1 VSAPLV
7 VKLGGDALATPERI
21 AAAARHL
28 AARHA
33 AGPVVAVASAR
44 RGVTDHLLGLVE
56 QVRDSVAAAGRP
68 GPDGLASADRA
79 VASGEVVSASLL
91 AVALDRLGI
100 AAAAV
105 DAREAGLGSDGHA
118 GRARLTRVRPT
129 CIEALLARGIVPVV
143 AGFQGW
149 HRGRTTTLGRG
160 GSDTTAVAL
169 AVALGAEAC
178 ELVKDAPGLLDA
190 DPRLVSS
197 ARLLPRVSH
206 RFVTQLAGAGARVM
220 HLPAAALAERAGL
233 TLRFVPLIPGAAAGT
248 VVERGPGDARAAAI
262 AVRPGRSRF
271 TAQLTGAPARA
282 LARRVR
288 ERSEAAG
295 LHPEVA
301 LQRTATGA
309 WLELIVDADELEE
322 CLDAAAALLAGHRR
336 PTLVAGGLSSVT
348 VVVESETAGLPLQ
361 VALQEAV
368 ARSGAAIL
376 AGSREPHRQ
385 GYLVTDREA
394 PALAR
399 ALHEA
404 LTPGHAGDI
413 PRERTAER
421 SA

>member
-28 AARHA
+28 AARRE
-33 AGPVVAVASAR
+33 AGAVVAVASAR

-56 QVRDSVAAAGRP
+56 QVRDAAGGAGRP
-68 GPDGLASADRA
+68 GADGLASADRA
-79 VASGEVVSASLL
+79 VASGEIVSASLL

-100 AAAAV
+100 PATAV
-105 DAREAGLGSDGHA
+105 DAREAGLGSDAHA
-118 GRARLTRVRPT
+118 GRARLTRVRPAR
-129 CIEALLARGIVPVV
+129 IQALLAHGILPVV

-169 AVALGAEAC
+169 AAALGAQAC

-190 DPRLVSS
+190 DPRLVPS

-206 RFVTQLAGAGARVM
+206 RFVTELAGSGAKVM
-220 HLPAAALAERAGL
+220 HHPAASLAERTGL
-233 TLRFVPLIPGAAAGT
+233 TLRFVPLVAGATAGT
-248 VVERGPGDARAAAI
+248 VVERGPAGAGAAAI
-262 AVRPGRSRF
+262 AVRHGRCRF
-271 TAQLTGAPARA
+271 TARLTDAPARE

-295 LHPEVA
+295 LHPDVSLRRE
-301 LQRTATGA
+301 TGGA
-309 WLELIVDADELEE
+309 WLDLVVDAAELDD
-322 CLDAAAALLAGHRR
+322 CLDAASALLAGHIQ
-336 PTLVAGGLSSVT
+336 PTLVATGLSSVT
-348 VVVESETAGLPLQ
+348 VVTEAEAVGLPVQVTLQ
-361 VALQEAV
+361 DAV
-368 ARSGAAIL
+368 VRSGASIL
-376 AGSREPHRQ
+376 ATSRQPHRL

-394 PALAR
+394 GSLAR

-404 LTPGHAGDI
+404 VVAEGAADGA
-413 PRERTAER
+413 RERTAER